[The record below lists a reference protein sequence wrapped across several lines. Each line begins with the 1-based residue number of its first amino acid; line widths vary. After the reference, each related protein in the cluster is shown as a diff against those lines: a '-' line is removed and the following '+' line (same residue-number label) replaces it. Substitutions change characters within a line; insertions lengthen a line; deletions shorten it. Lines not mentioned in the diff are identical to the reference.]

1 MSDPTYT
8 GPEPATPLGQLGVDF
23 VEEAEAWLVAPAAA
37 VG

>member
-1 MSDPTYT
+1 MD
-8 GPEPATPLGQLGVDF
+8 AVGVDF